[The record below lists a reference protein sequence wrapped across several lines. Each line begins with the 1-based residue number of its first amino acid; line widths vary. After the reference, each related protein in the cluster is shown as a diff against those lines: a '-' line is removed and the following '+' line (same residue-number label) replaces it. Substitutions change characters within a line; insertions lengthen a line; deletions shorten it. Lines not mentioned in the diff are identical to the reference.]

1 MDNAYFNSKATA
13 GVCSY
18 QFVLVPAARDLTE
31 RADFEVEQRDL
42 KRGRRITGF
51 EFILRERSQGDVF
64 PHNLEV

>member
-1 MDNAYFNSKATA
+1 MDCVHKYGTTKSLK
-13 GVCSY
+13 
-18 QFVLVPAARDLTE
+18 QFVLVPAVRDLTE

-64 PHNLEV
+64 PHDLEV